1 MKTASH
7 LCGTILMLP
16 LCASAQLS
24 SPPAANGPVSVEAGP
39 HHRVWQRVTVDDQG
53 RAITNSYTELATGLN
68 FFNPATGRYEASQEQ
83 FETTK
88 DGHAVATKGQHQ
100 VSIAADINSGGSVEL
115 ITPDGQRLLSNPMG
129 FSFRDASG
137 KNVLIAE
144 VTNCIGELVAPNV
157 VVYASAFDTLEA
169 GIRYTYTKSGFSQ
182 DLILYQNPGSPAD
195 YGLDPAT
202 TVLEMYTEFFSPPAP
217 AVQSGSDND
226 ETLTFGQ
233 MQMARKRCQ
242 SRLL

>member
-1 MKTASH
+1 MKINYWFASTLALIS
-7 LCGTILMLP
+7 LCAHAQVSLP
-16 LCASAQLS
+16 LPS
-24 SPPAANGPVSVEAGP
+24 SVPVIVESGP
-39 HHRVWQRVTVDDQG
+39 HHRIWQRVTVDDQG

-169 GIRYTYTKSGFSQ
+169 GIRYTYTKAGFSQ

-195 YGLDPAT
+195 YGLDPTT

-226 ETLTFGQ
+226 EALTFGQ
-233 MQMARKRCQ
+233 MQMAR
-242 SRLL
+242 SAAYLPD